1 MKKLSKSI
9 VNILKRWG
17 FPLSALEGGSTLT
30 RGRVG
35 SHSEL
40 DRVRNS
46 EHSSYSF
53 KIKHVNSLEIY
64 R

>member
-1 MKKLSKSI
+1 VLGGSP
-9 VNILKRWG
+9 
-17 FPLSALEGGSTLT
+17 FSAPEGGLTLT

-46 EHSSYSF
+46 EHSSYYF
-53 KIKHVNSLEIY
+53 EIKNVNSLEIY